1 MAGEKCILID
11 SSKCC
16 GCGSCYFSCKSW
28 NSIPASGGSRIT
40 DGEFSV
46 IRDIRPQNWLIVKRG
61 ADDGRLRAW
70 PDLCRHCSDALCVKH
85 CPVEAISNQ
94 DGWVTIN
101 RDICIGC
108 GACETVCPY
117 GAVSVY
123 RGDSK
128 GVLKKN
134 RAYKCDG
141 CSENYSEKPACVVS
155 CPTGA
160 LAYGNRS
167 RLIRKAMRRVKKLK
181 KEYPE
186 TRLYGINEYKGQNVL
201 FINMKAVEHENND
214 EQLGYNLLQVKT
226 LYKTVSMFTS
236 SFSVMSG
243 HIYGF
248 LHFIVTGKK
257 NV

>member
-1 MAGEKCILID
+1 MAGEKCILLD

-28 NSIPASGGSRIT
+28 NSLPASGGSRIT

-46 IRDIRPQNWLIVKRG
+46 IQDIRPQNWLVIKRRSVE
-61 ADDGRLRAW
+61 GRLRAR
-70 PDLCRHCSDALCVKH
+70 PDLCRHCSDAPCVKH

-94 DGWVTIN
+94 DGWVIIN
-101 RDICIGC
+101 RDLCIGC

-117 GAVSVY
+117 GSVSVY

-128 GVLKKN
+128 GVLQKN

-141 CSENYSEKPACVVS
+141 CTENYSDKPACVVS
-155 CPTGA
+155 CPTAA
-160 LAYGNRS
+160 LEYGNRA
-167 RLIRKAMRRVKKLK
+167 RLLRKAIRRIKKIK

-186 TRLYGINEYKGQNVL
+186 ARLYGINEYRGQNIL
-201 FINMKAVEHENND
+201 FISIKADKHEQKNE
-214 EQLGYNLLQVKT
+214 EQGYNLMQVKT
-226 LYKTVSMFTS
+226 LYKTVSMFTR
-236 SFSVMSG
+236 SFSAASG
-243 HIYGF
+243 RLYGL